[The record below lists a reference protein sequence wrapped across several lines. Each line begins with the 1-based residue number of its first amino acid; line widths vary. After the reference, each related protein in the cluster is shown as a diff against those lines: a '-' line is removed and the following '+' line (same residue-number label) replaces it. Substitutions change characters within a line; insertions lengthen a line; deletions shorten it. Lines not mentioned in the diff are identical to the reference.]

1 MLKIKLESYGFQD
14 NFEYHHSIKDRLLM
28 LINKSRNDFDGH
40 PNDKIDYL
48 DWRESANTNKIVTG
62 KP

>member
-14 NFEYHHSIKDRLLM
+14 KFEFHSSIKDRLLI
-28 LINKSRNDFDGH
+28 LINKSKNDFDCN

-48 DWRESANTNKIVTG
+48 DWRKYQYE
-62 KP
+62 